1 MTERTFV
8 MLKPDALHRGKVGEI
23 IAQLEETGLEIAAID
38 IRSPSKE
45 LAREHYGP
53 EIAERHGE
61 DVRANLV
68 DYISEFTVIPMVLQ
82 GRNAVAKVRTT
93 MGESFDPMEC
103 SPGSIRGDL
112 SSYSTDVA
120 SDEKIAI
127 PNLIHGA
134 ESPEAAEN
142 EIELWFPDTEFAS
155 YERPDF
161 EYVSEMLG

>member
-23 IAQLEETGLEIAAID
+23 IGQLEETGLQIAAID

-61 DVRANLV
+61 DVRENLV
-68 DYISEFTVIPMVLQ
+68 EYISEFTVIPMVLQ
-82 GRNAVAKVRTT
+82 GRNAVSKVRDT

-112 SSYSTDVA
+112 SSYSTDA
-120 SDEKIAI
+120 ATEEAIAI

-134 ESPEAAEN
+134 ESAEAAEN
-142 EIELWFPDTEFAS
+142 EIDLWFPESEFAA

-161 EYVSEMLG
+161 DYINDILG